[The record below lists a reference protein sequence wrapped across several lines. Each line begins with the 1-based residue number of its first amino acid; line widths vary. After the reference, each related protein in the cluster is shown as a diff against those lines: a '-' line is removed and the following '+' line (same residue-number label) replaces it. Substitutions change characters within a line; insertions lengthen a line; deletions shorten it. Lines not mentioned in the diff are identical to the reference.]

1 MRKKNFRPFPVLFFT
16 LYAITLLGLLRYDVP
31 TASAADIPGAITQ
44 NGFIAGTMT
53 IDFGTRK
60 NLDTTGKLADG
71 SPAEGAQDVY
81 SLNLSVAQTTEY
93 AGKITRKPRLVSK
106 ILGRE
111 IQPADLTYD
120 ISLAV
125 RNPSNL
131 SQKKTVGKWVGH
143 VAIDEHGVYDF
154 GASSAEASQLRIA
167 IDAVG
172 KAQAFVGGFGGKI
185 YGKDQ
190 TRKGEIAE
198 KLAEYTRIVKGKK
211 VKVTA
216 KKTDPL
222 KFSGVVLGEGPAPI
236 YPHTQ
241 VDGNLDYDYDTGNW
255 YTNGIRFRYT
265 FDGKEI
271 EDLVTGSIK
280 WVEDPNRAT
289 NGKGTYEFNLRFNEE
304 KYQPATDESA
314 VFSDTQA
321 EDAFF
326 AVDNSVP
333 SMTGTIAYEDTVI
346 NSGDEEPTVVSS
358 KVTYNLNANQLT
370 KQQAVNF
377 FKLWMVIVGPTNDE

>member
-1 MRKKNFRPFPVLFFT
+1 MPKNNVRLFR
-16 LYAITLLGLLRYDVP
+16 LLICCAVASAVFLGVTAPR
-31 TASAADIPGAITQ
+31 ASAADIPGAVTQ
-44 NGFIAGTMT
+44 SGFISGTMM

-60 NLDTTGKLADG
+60 NLDTTGKLVEG

-81 SLNLSVAQTTEY
+81 TINLSVAQTTEFT
-93 AGKITRKPRLVSK
+93 GKITRKPRLVSK

-120 ISLAV
+120 ISVAV
-125 RNPSNL
+125 RNPANL

-143 VAIDEHGVYDF
+143 VAIDQHGVYDF
-154 GASSAEASQLRIA
+154 GAGSADTSQLRIA

-172 KAQAFVGGFGGKI
+172 KAQAFVGGFSGKI
-185 YGKDQ
+185 YGKDLSK
-190 TRKGEIAE
+190 KGQIAE
-198 KLAEYTRIVKGKK
+198 KLSEYSRVIGGKK

-222 KFSGVVLGEGPAPI
+222 RFSNLVLGQGPAPV
-236 YPHTQ
+236 YPQTQ

-265 FDGKEI
+265 FDGKEM
-271 EDLVTGSIK
+271 EDLTTGSIK

-289 NGKGTYEFNLRFNEE
+289 NGKGSYEFNLRFNEE

-333 SMTGTIAYEDTVI
+333 SMNGTVSYEDTVI
-346 NSGDEEPTVVSS
+346 NAGDDEQTVVSS
-358 KVTYNLNANQLT
+358 KVTYTLNANQLT
-370 KQQAVNF
+370 KQQAMNF